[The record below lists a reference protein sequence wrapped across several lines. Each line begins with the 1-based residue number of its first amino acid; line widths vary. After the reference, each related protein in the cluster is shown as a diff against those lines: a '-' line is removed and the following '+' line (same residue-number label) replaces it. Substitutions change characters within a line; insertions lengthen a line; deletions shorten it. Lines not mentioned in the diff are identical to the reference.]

1 MHDEQQRS
9 VRHLHR
15 GKIRTK
21 ASSTM
26 NLVRVL
32 VFYETASPDYLNLG
46 CYSIIHRR
54 KPGKSFQSVEEW
66 HSSKF
71 RGFSMAFSNFAICA
85 YNTQVQAQADNVMS
99 SGSQD
104 ANLGCTRVLS
114 YFRST
119 YP

>member
-1 MHDEQQRS
+1 
-9 VRHLHR
+9 
-15 GKIRTK
+15 
-21 ASSTM
+21 
-26 NLVRVL
+26 
-32 VFYETASPDYLNLG
+32 
-46 CYSIIHRR
+46 
-54 KPGKSFQSVEEW
+54 
-66 HSSKF
+66 
-71 RGFSMAFSNFAICA
+71 MAFSNFAICA